1 MRTGSRSRVPP
12 CAPGGAPAGPG
23 SVPLSE
29 YPRTVPDL
37 PGVPDADHAPR
48 RIGWGW
54 LALSVLAAVA
64 AFLAVAVQ
72 VRRCVEDP
80 SGGEALC
87 TTGPALGTGG
97 WMVGLAGACL
107 AVYAFRRAFARR

>member
-1 MRTGSRSRVPP
+1 MPRRT
-12 CAPGGAPAGPG
+12 PGKR
-23 SVPLSE
+23 PLSGSSVSLAGARDR

-37 PGVPDADHAPR
+37 PGVPDDRTPR

-54 LALSVLAAVA
+54 LALSVLAAVV

-107 AVYAFRRAFARR
+107 AVYSFRRAFARR